1 MKNIGWVCL
10 ALVVCCGCKEVYN
23 APVQSPATGY
33 LVVEGFINSSN
44 QGITTIL
51 LSRTAKLQD
60 TVKNIAEQFASVAIE
75 GDGND
80 QYPLSENQA
89 GVYSSSPLTL
99 NSNEK
104 YRLHIRTTD
113 GKEYMSEF
121 SQVQSTPLIDSV
133 SWQNQNGG
141 VQVYINTH
149 DPLNN
154 VKYYQWKYEET
165 WEIHSAYTSSIK
177 FKRDPQTGLIT
188 GLELR
193 NPLGIDDQTIFR
205 CWQSGM
211 STSILLGSTEKLNK
225 NQIFLPMVFIPQSD
239 TKISVLYS
247 INVKQ
252 YALSKAAYQFL
263 EQLKKNTE
271 QLGSIFDAQPSTL
284 NGNIHCTTNNAEIVI
299 GYVEVSQEQQQRLFI
314 NNRQL
319 PDWNYSSG
327 CDPQVEL
334 VNNNDS
340 LNIKAGNLLPTEPN
354 KTFGNTIITILAGQ
368 PSCVD
373 CTLRG
378 TNVKPPFWP

>member
-1 MKNIGWVCL
+1 
-10 ALVVCCGCKEVYN
+10 
-23 APVQSPATGY
+23 
-33 LVVEGFINSSN
+33 
-44 QGITTIL
+44 
-51 LSRTAKLQD
+51 
-60 TVKNIAEQFASVAIE
+60 
-75 GDGND
+75 
-80 QYPLSENQA
+80 
-89 GVYSSSPLTL
+89 
-99 NSNEK
+99 
-104 YRLHIRTTD
+104 
-113 GKEYMSEF
+113 MSDF

-165 WEIHSAYTSSIK
+165 WEIHSAYRSSIQ

-193 NPLGIDDQTIFR
+193 NPLGIDDETIFR
-205 CWQSGM
+205 CWQS
-211 STSILLGSTEKLNK
+211 SLSSSILLGSTEKLNK
-225 NQIFLPMVFIPQSD
+225 NQIFLPMVFIPQSN

-252 YALSKAAYQFL
+252 YALSKSAYQFL

-284 NGNIHCTTNNAEIVI
+284 NGNIHCTTNNTEIV
-299 GYVEVSQEQQQRLFI
+299 I

-327 CDPQVEL
+327 CDPQVEF
-334 VNNNDS
+334 VNNVDS
-340 LNIKAGNLLPTEPN
+340 LNIKIGNLIPTEPN